1 VQCPHFD
8 AGRCHSCT
16 LLATPYPTQVDEKVA
31 HVRALLGSAVPEA
44 RVDWLPA
51 VTGPESGFRNKAKMV
66 VSGTVDEP
74 VLGILGS
81 AAGPFAG
88 QGIDLTDCGLY
99 PPALQE
105 SFPVL
110 AELITRARLQPY
122 DATSPSRGA
131 RRRETPRES
140 AWRGELKHVLVTL
153 SADGELMVRFVLRSQ
168 EPVARLRK
176 HLPWLLDE
184 LPQVAVVSVNVQP
197 AHAAVLEGDLEIVL
211 TERQALPMRVGGD
224 AGGDGITLHL
234 RPQSFFQTNTAV
246 ATALY
251 AQARAWVDEVSP
263 ASLWDLY
270 CGVGGFALHC
280 AAPGR
285 AVTGIEISAEAVAS
299 AGTTRDGLGALPAD
313 AVVAGQDGAWW
324 AEAVRDVDFAAGDA
338 TELVAGSPR
347 GGVAPEL
354 VIVNPPR
361 RGIGADLSRWLE
373 ESDVAHVLYSSCNA
387 VTLAEDL
394 ARMPS
399 LRPTRARL
407 LDMFPQTSHYEVLV
421 LLERAAPSA

>member
-1 VQCPHFD
+1 MQCPHFD

-16 LLATPYPTQVDEKVA
+16 LLATPYPTQVREKQEHVA
-31 HVRALLGSAVPEA
+31 ALLADDRIA
-44 RVDWLPA
+44 WLPPA
-51 VTGPESGFRNKAKMV
+51 TGPEAGFRNKAKMV
-66 VSGTVDEP
+66 VSGTLEEP

-81 AAGPFAG
+81 AAGPFSG

-99 PPALQE
+99 PGALQE

-176 HLPWLLDE
+176 HLSWLLAA

-197 AHAAVLEGDLEIVL
+197 AHAAVLEGEQEIVL
-211 TERQALPMRVGGD
+211 TDRHALPMRVG
-224 AGGDGITLHL
+224 ADGITLHL

-246 ATALY
+246 ASALY
-251 AQARAWVDEVSP
+251 AQARAWVDEVGP
-263 ASLWDLY
+263 ASLFDLY

-285 AVTGIEISAEAVAS
+285 TVTGIEISAEAIAS
-299 AGTTRDGLGALPAD
+299 ATTTRDELAALPAG
-313 AVVAGQDGAWW
+313 AVVAGHDATWW
-324 AEAVRDVDFAAGDA
+324 AGAVRDVRFAAGDA
-338 TELVAGSPR
+338 TAVARDDG
-347 GGVAPEL
+347 APEL

-373 ESDVAHVLYSSCNA
+373 DSDATHVLYSSCNA

-421 LLERAAPSA
+421 LLERTATAG